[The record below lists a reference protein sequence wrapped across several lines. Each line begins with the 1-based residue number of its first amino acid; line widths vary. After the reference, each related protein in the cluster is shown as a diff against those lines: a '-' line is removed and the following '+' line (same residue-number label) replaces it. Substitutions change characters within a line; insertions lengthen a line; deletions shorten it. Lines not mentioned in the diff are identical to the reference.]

1 MSMGALKVLMLTWE
15 FPPRIIGGIA
25 SHVYDLSCA
34 LVLQGMGVH
43 VVTCGFPDALPYEV
57 VEGIHVHRFDSYQ
70 IPAFNFL
77 SWVFSMN
84 IDMANRA
91 AGVIEVNEEQFDLL
105 HAHDWLVARAALELK
120 NKYGTPLVSTIH
132 STEVGRRNGIHNGY
146 QRTIHNVESELIHQS
161 DRLICCSRFMA
172 EQISHTFGVPT
183 SKLNIIHNGVDAP
196 KFNIKANFR
205 RAKEKYAPKGA
216 KLILYVG
223 RLVHE
228 KGVHVLIGAMPEV
241 LSKIPNVKLII
252 VGEGGMKESLQK
264 EAHELG
270 VSDKVSFAGF
280 IDDETLRLLYKI
292 SDVAVFPSIYE
303 PFGIVALEAMAA
315 KLPVVVSDV
324 GGLAEIVKHNKTGV
338 KVYPDNSDSLS
349 LGILKILTNQKYAD
363 TLTKN
368 AYKAIISRNDWDSL
382 AEKTAE
388 TYAKVLPQEPQE
400 PLILSA
406 VPRLKSKLFWP
417 EQFLTEYGLLLILYA
432 SAIVTKGSSKTLR
445 EIAKLCGASKKK
457 ISALL
462 GKLIE
467 SGFVV
472 EYRDAAG
479 KLRYYLTK
487 TGIVRSCSVF
497 T

>member
-1 MSMGALKVLMLTWE
+1 MDALKVLMLTWE
-15 FPPRIIGGIA
+15 YPPRIIGGIA

-34 LVLQGMGVH
+34 LVRQGMDVH

-57 VEGIHVHRFDSYQ
+57 VEGVHVHRFDSYQ
-70 IPAFNFL
+70 IPAFDFL

-84 IDMANRA
+84 VDMAKRA
-91 AGVIEVNEEQFDLL
+91 AGVVEVNEEPFDLI

-120 NKYGTPLVSTIH
+120 NKYGKPLVSTIH

-146 QRTIHNVESELIHQS
+146 QRTIHNVESQLVHQS

-172 EQISHTFGVPT
+172 EQISQTFGVPMT
-183 SKLNIIHNGVDAP
+183 KLDIIHNGVDAS
-196 KFNIKANFR
+196 KFNIKANIQK
-205 RAKEKYAPKGA
+205 AKEKYAPKGEQ
-216 KLILYVG
+216 LILYVG

-228 KGVHVLIGAMPEV
+228 KGVHVLIGAMPKV
-241 LSKIPNVKLII
+241 LSKMPNVRLII
-252 VGEGGMKESLQK
+252 VGEGGMKESLK
-264 EAHELG
+264 REAQELG
-270 VSDKVSFAGF
+270 VSDKVLFAGF

-292 SDVAVFPSIYE
+292 SDVAVFPSLYE

-315 KLPVVVSDV
+315 RLPVVVSDV
-324 GGLAEIVKHNKTGV
+324 GGLAEIVKHNETGV

-349 LGILKILTNQKYAD
+349 WGVLKVLMNPKYAD
-363 TLTKN
+363 ILRRN
-368 AYKAIISRNDWDSL
+368 AYNVVISSNDWDSL

-388 TYAKVLPQEPQE
+388 TYAKILPQEPRE
-400 PLILSA
+400 PLVVSA
-406 VPRLKSKLFWP
+406 VPRLKSKIFWP
-417 EQFLTEYGLLLILYA
+417 EQLLTEYGLLLVLYA
-432 SAIVTKGSSKTLR
+432 LGIVTEDSSKTLR
-445 EIAKLCGASKKK
+445 EIAKLCGASRKT

-467 SGFVV
+467 NGFVI